1 MEGNLL
7 ELAGAY
13 GVLAGYYDELMDE
26 IDYDLWCDY
35 VLGLVACGDTAE
47 GSKSGAEVV
56 GGSAPGGLVA
66 AKPKGYGKIGPRVL
80 DLACGTGQFAYRLG
94 QRGFVVTA
102 VDISSEMLA
111 VAEAK
116 ARSLNLEISF
126 FRQDM
131 RQLQLPK
138 CYDLVVCLCDSL
150 NYLLEVDDLT
160 ATFSGVA
167 RVLEPGGHF
176 VFDLNTEHK
185 LATVYG
191 DNTYAADLGDYAY
204 IWENEYQ
211 PDTKLCYMDLA
222 FFVPTLALG
231 KWGRESET
239 PLFERLTES
248 HVQRS
253 FPPERIANL
262 VEAAGLKLLGQY
274 GDLTLAS
281 PNPTTERITFHCYK
295 PSCL

>member
-66 AKPKGYGKIGPRVL
+66 AKPKGYGKIGSRVL

-222 FFVPTLALG
+222 FFVPTLAQFAGAGAIIPVSGFGNAIVTGMMSEIKRLG
-231 KWGRESET
+231 WEG
-239 PLFERLTES
+239 LFTGAFEIT
-248 HVQRS
+248 
-253 FPPERIANL
+253 
-262 VEAAGLKLLGQY
+262 GLGV
-274 GDLTLAS
+274 
-281 PNPTTERITFHCYK
+281 TTAVVFGSLMAVLFRPK
-295 PSCL
+295 D